1 MDFPSFLVQ
10 QAVDEMAQLPGI
22 GRRSALR
29 LVLHLLRQ
37 PKDFSQR
44 LSNAI
49 ATLREQ
55 IRYCTTC
62 HNISD
67 TELCSICANSLRDRH
82 VICVVEDVRD
92 VMAIEATGQF
102 RGLYHVLGG
111 KISPMEGIG
120 PQQLTIDALIDRVK
134 KEEIKELI
142 FALGS
147 TMEGD
152 TTNYYIFRKLH
163 QLPIIFSAIS
173 RGIGVGDELEYAD
186 ELTLGR
192 SISQRIPF
200 EISMKSE

>member
-1 MDFPSFLVQ
+1 MDFPSSLVQ
-10 QAVDEMAQLPGI
+10 KAVDEIAQLPGI

-37 PKDFSQR
+37 PKDFSER
-44 LSNAI
+44 LSSAI
-49 ATLREQ
+49 STLRQQ
-55 IRYCTTC
+55 IRYCNTC

-67 TELCSICANSLRDRH
+67 ADECSICANPLRNQN
-82 VICVVEDVRD
+82 VLCVVEDVRD

-102 RGLYHVLGG
+102 KGRYHVLGG
-111 KISPMEGIG
+111 KIAPMEGIG
-120 PQQLTIDALIDRVK
+120 PQQLTIDALVERV
-134 KEEIKELI
+134 ENEDVREII

-152 TTNYYIFRKLH
+152 TTNYYIFKKLSKFP
-163 QLPIIFSAIS
+163 LTFSVIS

-200 EISMKSE
+200 EVSMKS

>member
-1 MDFPSFLVQ
+1 MDFPSSLVQ
-10 QAVDEMAQLPGI
+10 KAVDEIAQLPGI

-37 PKDFSQR
+37 PKDFSER
-44 LSNAI
+44 LSTAI
-49 ATLREQ
+49 ATLRQQ

-67 TELCSICANSLRDRH
+67 DEQCSICANPLRDKN
-82 VICVVEDVRD
+82 VLCVVEDVRD

-102 RGLYHVLGG
+102 KGRYHVLGG
-111 KISPMEGIG
+111 KIAPIEGIG
-120 PQQLTIDALIDRVK
+120 PQQLTIDQLVERV
-134 KEEIKELI
+134 ENEDIKEII

-152 TTNYYIFRKLH
+152 TTNYYIFKKLSKYP
-163 QLPIIFSAIS
+163 LTFSAIS

-200 EISMKSE
+200 EASMKN

>member
-1 MDFPSFLVQ
+1 MDFPSSLVQ
-10 QAVDEMAQLPGI
+10 KAVDEIAQLPGI

-37 PKDFSQR
+37 PKDFSER
-44 LSNAI
+44 LSTAI
-49 ATLREQ
+49 ATLRQQ

-67 TELCSICANSLRDRH
+67 DEQCSICTNPLRDQN
-82 VICVVEDVRD
+82 VLCVVEDIRD

-102 RGLYHVLGG
+102 KGRYHVLGG
-111 KISPMEGIG
+111 KIAPMEGIG
-120 PQQLTIDALIDRVK
+120 PQQLTIDQLVERV
-134 KEEIKELI
+134 ENEDIKEII

-152 TTNYYIFRKLH
+152 TTNYYIFKKLSKYP
-163 QLPIIFSAIS
+163 LTFSAIS

-200 EISMKSE
+200 EASMKN

>member
-1 MDFPSFLVQ
+1 MDFPSSLVQ
-10 QAVDEMAQLPGI
+10 KAVDEIAQLPGI

-37 PKDFSQR
+37 PKDFSER
-44 LSNAI
+44 LSSAI
-49 ATLREQ
+49 ATLRQQ
-55 IRYCTTC
+55 IRYCNTC

-67 TELCSICANSLRDRH
+67 ADECSICANPLRNQN
-82 VICVVEDVRD
+82 VLCVVEDVRD

-102 RGLYHVLGG
+102 KGRYHVLGG
-111 KISPMEGIG
+111 KIAPMEGIG
-120 PQQLTIDALIDRVK
+120 PQQLTIDALVKRV
-134 KEEIKELI
+134 ENEDVREII

-152 TTNYYIFRKLH
+152 TTNYYIFKKLSKFP
-163 QLPIIFSAIS
+163 LAFSVIS

-200 EISMKSE
+200 EVSMKT

>member
-1 MDFPSFLVQ
+1 MDFPSSLVQ
-10 QAVDEMAQLPGI
+10 KAVDEIAQLPGI

-37 PKDFSQR
+37 PKDFSER
-44 LSNAI
+44 LSSAI
-49 ATLREQ
+49 ATLRQQ
-55 IRYCTTC
+55 IRYCNTC

-67 TELCSICANSLRDRH
+67 ADECSICANPLRNQN
-82 VICVVEDVRD
+82 VLCVVEDVRD

-102 RGLYHVLGG
+102 KGRYHVLGG
-111 KISPMEGIG
+111 KIAPMEGIG
-120 PQQLTIDALIDRVK
+120 PQQLTIDALVERV
-134 KEEIKELI
+134 ENEDVREII

-152 TTNYYIFRKLH
+152 TTNYYIFKKLSKFP
-163 QLPIIFSAIS
+163 LTFSVIS

-200 EISMKSE
+200 EVSMKS

>member
-1 MDFPSFLVQ
+1 MDFPSSLVQ
-10 QAVDEMAQLPGI
+10 KAVDEIAQLPGI

-37 PKDFSQR
+37 PKDFSER
-44 LSNAI
+44 LSAAI
-49 ATLREQ
+49 ATLRQEV
-55 IRYCTTC
+55 RYCTIC

-67 TELCSICANSLRDRH
+67 AEICSICVNPYRDESI
-82 VICVVEDVRD
+82 ICVVEDVRD
-92 VMAIEATGQF
+92 VMAIEVTGQF
-102 RGLYHVLGG
+102 KGRFHVLGG
-111 KISPMEGIG
+111 KISPVEGIG
-120 PQQLTIDALIDRVK
+120 PDQLTIDALVNRVK
-134 KEEIKELI
+134 EGCVKEII

-152 TTNYYIFRKLH
+152 TTNYYIFKKLSAFP
-163 QLPIIFSAIS
+163 LTFSAIS

-200 EISMKSE
+200 EISMKN

>member
-1 MDFPSFLVQ
+1 MDFPSYLVQ
-10 QAVDEMAQLPGI
+10 KAVDEIAQLPGI

-29 LVLHLLRQ
+29 LVLHILRQ
-37 PKDFSQR
+37 PKEFSER
-44 LSNAI
+44 LSGAI
-49 ATLREQ
+49 ATLRQ
-55 IRYCTTC
+55 DIRYCNTC

-67 TELCSICANSLRDRH
+67 APQCNICDNPLRDRS

-102 RGLYHVLGG
+102 RGTYHVLGG
-111 KISPMEGIG
+111 KIAPMDGIG
-120 PQQLTIDALIDRVK
+120 PQQLTIDELIERVE
-134 KEEIKELI
+134 KEKVKEII

-152 TTNYYIFRKLH
+152 TTNYYIFKKLSNYP
-163 QLPIIFSAIS
+163 LTFSAIS
-173 RGIGVGDELEYAD
+173 RGIGVGDELEYTD

-200 EISMKSE
+200 EISLKN

>member
-1 MDFPSFLVQ
+1 MDFPSYLVQ
-10 QAVDEMAQLPGI
+10 KAVDEIAQLPGI

-29 LVLHLLRQ
+29 LVLHILRQ
-37 PKDFSQR
+37 PKEFSER
-44 LSNAI
+44 LSGAI
-49 ATLREQ
+49 ATLRQ
-55 IRYCTTC
+55 DIRYCNTC

-67 TELCSICANSLRDRH
+67 APQCNICDNPLRDRS

-102 RGLYHVLGG
+102 RGTYHVLGG
-111 KISPMEGIG
+111 KIAPMDGIG
-120 PQQLTIDALIDRVK
+120 PQQLTIDALIERVE
-134 KEEIKELI
+134 KEKVKEII

-152 TTNYYIFRKLH
+152 TTNYYIFKKLSNYS
-163 QLPIIFSAIS
+163 LTFSAIS
-173 RGIGVGDELEYAD
+173 RGIGVGDELEYTD

-200 EISMKSE
+200 EISLKN

>member
-1 MDFPSFLVQ
+1 MDFPSSLVQ
-10 QAVDEMAQLPGI
+10 KAVDEIAQLPGI

-37 PKDFSQR
+37 PKDFSER
-44 LSNAI
+44 LSGAI
-49 ATLREQ
+49 ATLRQQ

-67 TELCSICANSLRDRH
+67 AEECSICANPLRNQE
-82 VICVVEDVRD
+82 VLCVVEDVRD

-102 RGLYHVLGG
+102 KGRYHVLGG
-111 KISPMEGIG
+111 KIAPMEGIG
-120 PQQLTIDALIDRVK
+120 PQQLTIDALIERVEN
-134 KEEIKELI
+134 EEIKEII

-152 TTNYYIFRKLH
+152 TTNYYIFKKLSKFP
-163 QLPIIFSAIS
+163 LVFSAIS

-200 EISMKSE
+200 EVSMKS

>member
-1 MDFPSFLVQ
+1 MDFPSSLVQ
-10 QAVDEMAQLPGI
+10 KAVDEIAQLPGI

-37 PKDFSQR
+37 PKDFSER
-44 LSNAI
+44 LSSAI
-49 ATLREQ
+49 ATLRQQ

-67 TELCSICANSLRDRH
+67 AEECSICANPIRNKEVL
-82 VICVVEDVRD
+82 CVVEDVRD

-102 RGLYHVLGG
+102 KGRYHVLGG
-111 KISPMEGIG
+111 KIAPMDGIG
-120 PQQLTIDALIDRVK
+120 PQQLTIDALVERVK
-134 KEEIKELI
+134 NEEIKEII

-152 TTNYYIFRKLH
+152 TTNYYIFKKLSKFP
-163 QLPIIFSAIS
+163 LVFSAIS

-200 EISMKSE
+200 EISMKN

>member
-1 MDFPSFLVQ
+1 MDFPSSLVQ
-10 QAVDEMAQLPGI
+10 KAVDEIAQLPGI

-37 PKDFSQR
+37 PKDFSER
-44 LSNAI
+44 LSSAI
-49 ATLREQ
+49 ATLRQQ

-67 TELCSICANSLRDRH
+67 AEECSICANPLRNKE
-82 VICVVEDVRD
+82 VLCVVEDVRD

-102 RGLYHVLGG
+102 KGRYHVLGG
-111 KISPMEGIG
+111 KIAPMDGIG
-120 PQQLTIDALIDRVK
+120 PQQLTIDALVERVEN
-134 KEEIKELI
+134 EEIKEII

-152 TTNYYIFRKLH
+152 TTNYYIFKKLSKFP
-163 QLPIIFSAIS
+163 LVFSAIS

-200 EISMKSE
+200 EISMKN

>member
-1 MDFPSFLVQ
+1 MDFPSYLVQ
-10 QAVDEMAQLPGI
+10 KAVDEIAQLPGI

-29 LVLHLLRQ
+29 LVLHILRQ
-37 PKDFSQR
+37 PKEFSER
-44 LSNAI
+44 LSGAI
-49 ATLREQ
+49 ATLRQ
-55 IRYCTTC
+55 DIRYCNTC

-67 TELCSICANSLRDRH
+67 APQCNICDNPLRDRS

-102 RGLYHVLGG
+102 RGTYHVLGG
-111 KISPMEGIG
+111 KIAPMDGIG
-120 PQQLTIDALIDRVK
+120 PQQLTIDALIERVEQEK
-134 KEEIKELI
+134 VKEII

-152 TTNYYIFRKLH
+152 TTNYYIFKKLSNYP
-163 QLPIIFSAIS
+163 LTFSAIS
-173 RGIGVGDELEYAD
+173 RGIGVGDELEYTD

-200 EISMKSE
+200 EISLKN

>member
-1 MDFPSFLVQ
+1 MDFPSSLVQ
-10 QAVDEMAQLPGI
+10 RAVDEIAQLPGI

-37 PKDFSQR
+37 PKDFSER
-44 LSNAI
+44 LSTAI
-49 ATLREQ
+49 TTLRQQ

-67 TELCSICANSLRDRH
+67 DEQCSICANPLRDQN
-82 VICVVEDVRD
+82 ILCVVEDVRD

-102 RGLYHVLGG
+102 KGRYHVLGG
-111 KISPMEGIG
+111 KIAPMEGIG
-120 PQQLTIDALIDRVK
+120 PQQLTIDQLVERV
-134 KEEIKELI
+134 ENEDIKEII

-152 TTNYYIFRKLH
+152 TTNYYIFKKLSKYP
-163 QLPIIFSAIS
+163 LTFSAIS

-200 EISMKSE
+200 EASMKN

>member
-1 MDFPSFLVQ
+1 MDFPSSLVQ
-10 QAVDEMAQLPGI
+10 KAVDEIAQLPGI

-37 PKDFSQR
+37 PKDFSER
-44 LSNAI
+44 LSGAI
-49 ATLREQ
+49 ATLRQQ

-67 TELCSICANSLRDRH
+67 AEECSICANPLRNH
-82 VICVVEDVRD
+82 EVLCVVEDVRD

-102 RGLYHVLGG
+102 KGRYHVLGG
-111 KISPMEGIG
+111 KIAPMEGIG
-120 PQQLTIDALIDRVK
+120 PQQLTIDALIERVENEK
-134 KEEIKELI
+134 IKEII

-152 TTNYYIFRKLH
+152 TTNNYIFKKLSKYP
-163 QLPIIFSAIS
+163 LVFSAIS

-200 EISMKSE
+200 EVSMKN

>member
-1 MDFPSFLVQ
+1 MDFPSSLVQ
-10 QAVDEMAQLPGI
+10 KAVDEIAQLPGI

-37 PKDFSQR
+37 PKDFSER
-44 LSNAI
+44 LSSAI
-49 ATLREQ
+49 ATLRQQ
-55 IRYCTTC
+55 IRYCNTC

-67 TELCSICANSLRDRH
+67 ADECSICTNPLRNQN
-82 VICVVEDVRD
+82 VLCVVEDVRD

-102 RGLYHVLGG
+102 KGRYHVLGG
-111 KISPMEGIG
+111 KIAPMEGIG
-120 PQQLTIDALIDRVK
+120 PQQLTIDALVERV
-134 KEEIKELI
+134 ENEDVREII

-152 TTNYYIFRKLH
+152 TTNYYIFKKLSKFP
-163 QLPIIFSAIS
+163 LTFSVIS

-200 EISMKSE
+200 EVSMKS

>member
-1 MDFPSFLVQ
+1 MDFPSSLVQ
-10 QAVDEMAQLPGI
+10 KAVDEIAQLPGI

-37 PKDFSQR
+37 PKDFSER
-44 LSNAI
+44 LSTAI
-49 ATLREQ
+49 ATLRQQ

-67 TELCSICANSLRDRH
+67 DEQCSICTNPLRDQN
-82 VICVVEDVRD
+82 VLCVVEDVRD

-102 RGLYHVLGG
+102 KGRYHVLGG
-111 KISPMEGIG
+111 KIAPMEGIG
-120 PQQLTIDALIDRVK
+120 PQQLTIDQLVERV
-134 KEEIKELI
+134 ENEDIKEII

-152 TTNYYIFRKLH
+152 TTNYYIFKKLSKYP
-163 QLPIIFSAIS
+163 LTFSAIS

-200 EISMKSE
+200 EASMKN

>member
-1 MDFPSFLVQ
+1 MDFPSSLVQ
-10 QAVDEMAQLPGI
+10 KAVDEIAQLPGI

-37 PKDFSQR
+37 PKDFSER
-44 LSNAI
+44 LSSAI
-49 ATLREQ
+49 ATLRQQ
-55 IRYCTTC
+55 IRYCIRC

-67 TELCSICANSLRDRH
+67 AEVCSICSNPLRNQE
-82 VICVVEDVRD
+82 VLCVVEDVRD

-102 RGLYHVLGG
+102 KGRYHVLGG
-111 KISPMEGIG
+111 KIAPMEGIG
-120 PQQLTIDALIDRVK
+120 PQQLTIDALVERVEN
-134 KEEIKELI
+134 EEIKEII

-152 TTNYYIFRKLH
+152 TTNYYIFKKLSKFP
-163 QLPIIFSAIS
+163 LVFSAIS

-200 EISMKSE
+200 EASMKS

>member
-1 MDFPSFLVQ
+1 MDFPSSLVQ
-10 QAVDEMAQLPGI
+10 RAVDEIAQLPGI

-37 PKDFSQR
+37 PKDFSER
-44 LSNAI
+44 LSTAI
-49 ATLREQ
+49 ATLRQQ

-67 TELCSICANSLRDRH
+67 DEQCSICANPLRDKN
-82 VICVVEDVRD
+82 VLCVVEDVRD

-102 RGLYHVLGG
+102 KGRYHVLGG
-111 KISPMEGIG
+111 KIAPMEGIG
-120 PQQLTIDALIDRVK
+120 PQQLTIDQLVERV
-134 KEEIKELI
+134 ENEDIKEII

-152 TTNYYIFRKLH
+152 TTNYYIFKKLSKYP
-163 QLPIIFSAIS
+163 LTFSAIS

-200 EISMKSE
+200 EASMKN

>member
-1 MDFPSFLVQ
+1 MDFPSSLVQ
-10 QAVDEMAQLPGI
+10 KAVDEIAQLPGI

-37 PKDFSQR
+37 PKDFSER
-44 LSNAI
+44 LSSAI
-49 ATLREQ
+49 ATLRQQ
-55 IRYCTTC
+55 IRYCNTC

-67 TELCSICANSLRDRH
+67 ADECSICANPLRNQN
-82 VICVVEDVRD
+82 VLCEVEDVRD

-102 RGLYHVLGG
+102 KGRYHVLGG
-111 KISPMEGIG
+111 KIAPMEGIG
-120 PQQLTIDALIDRVK
+120 PQQLTIDALVERV
-134 KEEIKELI
+134 ENEDVREII

-152 TTNYYIFRKLH
+152 TTNYYIFKKLSKFPH
-163 QLPIIFSAIS
+163 TLSVIS

-200 EISMKSE
+200 EVSMKT

>member
-1 MDFPSFLVQ
+1 MDFPSSLVQ
-10 QAVDEMAQLPGI
+10 KAVDEIAQLPGI

-37 PKDFSQR
+37 PKDFSER
-44 LSNAI
+44 LSSAI
-49 ATLREQ
+49 ATLRQQ
-55 IRYCTTC
+55 IRYCNTC

-67 TELCSICANSLRDRH
+67 ADECSICVNPLRNQN
-82 VICVVEDVRD
+82 VLCVVEDVRD

-102 RGLYHVLGG
+102 KGRYHVLGG
-111 KISPMEGIG
+111 KIAPMEGIG
-120 PQQLTIDALIDRVK
+120 PQQLTIDALVERV
-134 KEEIKELI
+134 ENEDVREII

-152 TTNYYIFRKLH
+152 TTNYYIFKKLSKFP
-163 QLPIIFSAIS
+163 LTFSVIS

-200 EISMKSE
+200 EVSMKS

>member
-1 MDFPSFLVQ
+1 MDFPSSLVQ
-10 QAVDEMAQLPGI
+10 KAVDEIAQLPGI

-37 PKDFSQR
+37 PKDFSER
-44 LSNAI
+44 LSGAI
-49 ATLREQ
+49 ATLRQQ
-55 IRYCTTC
+55 IRYCIKC

-67 TELCSICANSLRDRH
+67 AEVCSICANPLRNQE
-82 VICVVEDVRD
+82 VLCVVEDVRD

-102 RGLYHVLGG
+102 KGRYHVLGG
-111 KISPMEGIG
+111 KIAPMEGIG
-120 PQQLTIDALIDRVK
+120 PQQLTIDALVERVEN
-134 KEEIKELI
+134 EEIKEII

-152 TTNYYIFRKLH
+152 TTNYYIFKKLSKFP
-163 QLPIIFSAIS
+163 LVFSAIS

-200 EISMKSE
+200 EASMKN

>member
-1 MDFPSFLVQ
+1 MDFPSSLVQ
-10 QAVDEMAQLPGI
+10 KAVDEIAQLPGI

-37 PKDFSQR
+37 PKDFSER
-44 LSNAI
+44 LSGAI
-49 ATLREQ
+49 ATLRQQ
-55 IRYCTTC
+55 IRYCITC

-67 TELCSICANSLRDRH
+67 AEECSICANPLRNH
-82 VICVVEDVRD
+82 EVLCVVEDVRD

-102 RGLYHVLGG
+102 KGRYHVLGG
-111 KISPMEGIG
+111 KIAPMEGIG
-120 PQQLTIDALIDRVK
+120 PQQLTIDALIERVENEK
-134 KEEIKELI
+134 IKEII

-152 TTNYYIFRKLH
+152 TTNNYIFKKLSKYP
-163 QLPIIFSAIS
+163 LVFSAIS

-200 EISMKSE
+200 EVSMKN

>member
-1 MDFPSFLVQ
+1 MDFPSSLVQ
-10 QAVDEMAQLPGI
+10 KAVDEIAQLPGI

-37 PKDFSQR
+37 PKDFSER
-44 LSNAI
+44 LSSAI
-49 ATLREQ
+49 ATLRQQ
-55 IRYCTTC
+55 IRYCNTC

-67 TELCSICANSLRDRH
+67 TGECSICANPLRNQE
-82 VICVVEDVRD
+82 VLCVVEDVRD

-102 RGLYHVLGG
+102 KGRYHVLGG

-120 PQQLTIDALIDRVK
+120 PQQLTIDALVERVE
-134 KEEIKELI
+134 KENIKEII

-152 TTNYYIFRKLH
+152 TTNYFIFKKLNKFP
-163 QLPIIFSAIS
+163 LVFSAIS

-200 EISMKSE
+200 EASMKN